1 MSHLREDE
9 RLLHLFLHSVFVN
22 CRVKSPNIGNHL
34 FFLCTFVLASLLFPF
49 LFLRRT
55 GKEFH
60 NEQLRLYAKYD
71 PGYLIHFLE
80 GSTHYQLEDA
90 LKICHDY
97 KLHRE
102 TVFIMERMGK
112 SDEALAL
119 IITQLRDIKYAV
131 EFVAKQSDDELWEV
145 LISAAMEREE
155 YIGALLE
162 NIGGHVDP
170 IILLDRIPKGK
181 KIPRLRDHLVKI
193 ISDYN
198 LEMSLRKGCNE
209 ILKTDSVE
217 LAEKYVKGQR
227 KGVRIDRSAHCAIC
241 QESVG
246 SSEKGSGGFVVFF
259 CRHVFHNRCIAP
271 ASSASA
277 SGTPSSSSSSASDL
291 RLSGQRGGKLHCTLC
306 EKNQELSSR
315 ISRREIAK

>member
-1 MSHLREDE
+1 M
-9 RLLHLFLHSVFVN
+9 
-22 CRVKSPNIGNHL
+22 
-34 FFLCTFVLASLLFPF
+34 
-49 LFLRRT
+49 
-55 GKEFH
+55 
-60 NEQLRLYAKYD
+60 RLYAKND

-80 GSTHYQLEDA
+80 GSTHYHLEDA
-90 LKICHDY
+90 LKICKEY

-112 SDEALAL
+112 ADEALQL
-119 IITQLRDIKYAV
+119 IINQLRDIKYAV
-131 EFVAKQSDDELWEV
+131 EFVSKQNDDELWEE
-145 LISAAMEREE
+145 LIQNAMQNEE
-155 YIGALLE
+155 YIGILLE

-170 IILLDRIPKGK
+170 IKLLDRIPRGK
-181 KIPRLRDHLVKI
+181 KIPGLRDHLVKI

-246 SSEKGSGGFVVFF
+246 TSEKGSGGFVVFF

-271 ASSASA
+271 ASSSSPSA
-277 SGTPSSSSSSASDL
+277 SPSASSSSSTSDL
-291 RLSGQRGGKLHCTLC
+291 RLSGQRGGKLHCVLC
-306 EKNQELSSR
+306 EKTQQLSSR
-315 ISRREIAK
+315 ISRREIS

>member
-1 MSHLREDE
+1 LS
-9 RLLHLFLHSVFVN
+9 
-22 CRVKSPNIGNHL
+22 
-34 FFLCTFVLASLLFPF
+34 
-49 LFLRRT
+49 
-55 GKEFH
+55 
-60 NEQLRLYAKYD
+60 LYAKYD

-80 GSTHYQLEDA
+80 GSTHYQLEGA
-90 LKICHDY
+90 LKICQEH
-97 KLHRE
+97 KLYRE

-112 SDEALAL
+112 ADDALNL
-119 IITQLRDIKYAV
+119 IINELRDIKLAV
-131 EFVAKQSDDELWEV
+131 EFVSKQNDDELWQE
-145 LISAAMEREE
+145 LISAAMKNEQ

-170 IILLDRIPKGK
+170 IKLLEQIPKGK
-181 KIPRLRDHLVKI
+181 KIPGLRNHLVKI

-246 SSEKGSGGFVVFF
+246 TSEKGTGGFVVFF

-271 ASSASA
+271 ASTSSP
-277 SGTPSSSSSSASDL
+277 STPSSSSSSSDL
-291 RLSGQRGGKLHCTLC
+291 RLSGQRGGKLHCVLC
-306 EKNQELSSR
+306 EKNQQLSSR
-315 ISRREIAK
+315 ISRREVP